1 VARLNIER
9 FRRRIETETEEI
21 ELQVLLRLLSKEEA
35 RLKALK
41 KPEKV
46 GVRLRS

>member
-21 ELQVLLRLLSKEEA
+21 EPQVLLRLLAKEEA
-35 RLKALK
+35 ELNALK